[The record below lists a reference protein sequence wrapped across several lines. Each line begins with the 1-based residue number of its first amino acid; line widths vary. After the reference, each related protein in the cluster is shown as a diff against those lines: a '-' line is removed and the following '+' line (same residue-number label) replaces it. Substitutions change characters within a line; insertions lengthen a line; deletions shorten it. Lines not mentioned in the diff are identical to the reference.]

1 MDNQI
6 EELLQEKKYSQISA
20 LLKTRAESSA
30 IFYDTEEFNYIYEF
44 FLRICH
50 EYEYNNS
57 LNTILTTLID
67 MLKTGFDKIMC
78 FRNGLII
85 NDDKII
91 FALLKLTT
99 HDEIC
104 FIAMCMTIIV

>member
-1 MDNQI
+1 M
-6 EELLQEKKYSQISA
+6 LQERKYNQISA

-50 EYEYNNS
+50 EYENNGS
-57 LNTILTTLID
+57 LSIIITTLVD
-67 MLKTGFDKIMC
+67 MLKIGFDKILC
-78 FRNGLII
+78 FRNELII
-85 NDDKII
+85 NDDRII
-91 FALLKLTT
+91 FALLKLTM

-104 FIAMCMTIIV
+104 FSAMCMSIIIYYV